1 MTATVLIDHAELDQ
15 AATAFLKEG
24 HDLAIVINGLLGKI
38 DDLGDVYG
46 DDDPGR
52 QAKKSF
58 DQARDD
64 LAGYSAAI
72 CAAYEGVG
80 DNLQLMNANV
90 DVANWASTVEL
101 PVVDLTSVPRFGA

>member
-1 MTATVLIDHAELDQ
+1 MTRTVLLDHLELDQ
-15 AATAFLKEG
+15 AAKAFLQEG
-24 HDLAIVINGLLGKI
+24 HDLAITINNLLGKI

-58 DQARDD
+58 DKARDD

-72 CAAYEGVG
+72 CAAYDGVG
-80 DNLQLMNANV
+80 NNLQLMSANV
-90 DVANWASTVEL
+90 EVANWASIVEL
-101 PVVDLTSVPRFGA
+101 PAVDMTSVPRFGA